1 MAVAIQLNKGI
12 ANFKISN
19 PIINF
24 AKFRKNNIQQV
35 ACPICG
41 RKFYSRFAIDNANP
55 EQGIYCKN
63 CSPKV
68 TAMRNNQNISSKEF
82 KDFKNCKLEII
93 EQAIAVSLVDS
104 RTNSNLSLDDMRH
117 EMDIQLF
124 RTYSYA
130 KKKNIDPYSYTN
142 NYIMTILKRAVRLD
156 DKELRRKSKINQ
168 ESYYENK
175 YGDIDH
181 EAMDKIFYTETDIDS
196 HIDLQNILSKIIK
209 LAKTSIYAKLA
220 LERAWIYGGDV
231 RAGNEGE
238 AFVKRFCK
246 KTGYGARACWD
257 YVKRGVE
264 YIYYNDYKNINDYI
278 DINHLKNTYRFNSA
292 QSKYLSKEEFEK
304 ELAILLEYYSGYRTC
319 AICGTRFK
327 PNEKW
332 ATAERVM
339 CSDKCRKE
347 NRKRLNKEFK
357 ARQKQMA
364 SNK

>member
-1 MAVAIQLNKGI
+1 MSVAIQLNKGN
-12 ANFKISN
+12 ANFKISI
-19 PIINF
+19 PVINF
-24 AKFRKNNIQQV
+24 AKYRKNNNQQV
-35 ACPICG
+35 TCPICG
-41 RKFYSRFAIDNANP
+41 RKFYTRFAIDNANP
-55 EQGIYCKN
+55 EQGIYCRN

-68 TAMRNNQNISSKEF
+68 TAMHNNQNITSKEF
-82 KDFKNCKLEII
+82 KTFKNSRLEVID
-93 EQAIAVSLVDS
+93 QAIGVALVDS
-104 RTNSNLSLDDMRH
+104 RTNKNLSLDDIKH

-130 KKKNIDPYSYTN
+130 KKKNIDPYSYSN
-142 NYIMTILKRAVRLD
+142 KYIMTILKRAVRLD
-156 DKELRRKSKINQ
+156 DKELRRESKINQ

-175 YGDIDH
+175 YSDTDH

-196 HIDLQNILSKIIK
+196 HIDLQNILSKIVK
-209 LAKTSIYAKLA
+209 LARKSKYANLA
-220 LERAWIYGGDV
+220 LERAWIYGGETRV
-231 RAGNEGE
+231 GYEGE

-246 KTGYGARACWD
+246 QTGYGPRACWD
-257 YVKRGVE
+257 YVKKGIE
-264 YIYYNDYKNINDYI
+264 YIYYNDYKNISDYI
-278 DINHLKNTYRFNSA
+278 DINNLKNTYRFNSA
-292 QSKYLSKEEFEK
+292 QSKYLSEEEFGK

-327 PNEKW
+327 PDAKW

-339 CSDKCRKE
+339 CSDECRKE